1 MAGADE
7 TPNDRAGSLVRTGY
21 YLRTSNLLVFSGT
34 LPLPYYT
41 LVPFFRRIAKPRPR
55 LLSGED
61 LVVMR
66 GEAATSVTGCEPTY
80 PSGSPLPFITTCNF
94 CLHLPFT

>member
-7 TPNDRAGSLVRTGY
+7 TPNDRAGSYRPNKMLPQNIE
-21 YLRTSNLLVFSGT
+21 SPSLLIGT
-34 LPLPYYT
+34 LSLPYYT
-41 LVPFFRRIAKPRPR
+41 LVTFFRRIARPR

-66 GEAATSVTGCEPTY
+66 
-80 PSGSPLPFITTCNF
+80 
-94 CLHLPFT
+94 